1 MEKFL
6 NSLHQQAAVMRGMP
20 LGKKLQ
26 HIWIYYRWHIL
37 AALLVLCVLVS
48 LVQQTAYNRREPLI
62 SGVFVNNSTSA
73 EGYAHLK
80 EGYLSYCGDDG
91 RHRVELVEARQID
104 FSAEVL
110 PQSDAANSML
120 LTSMISA
127 RALDYIITDE
137 ATLAALDQQEVAL
150 DLTSVLPREMQEEL
164 DVIRSSTGIIGIRLA
179 GSSFA
184 EDYPLSAPDSCIL
197 FVSNTPS
204 TQNVLRFLEYLFKK
218 A

>member
-6 NSLHQQAAVMRGMP
+6 NALRQQAAVMRGMP

-26 HIWIYYRWHIL
+26 HIWFYYRWQIL
-37 AALLVLCVLVS
+37 AAFLVLCALVS

-62 SGVFVNNSTSA
+62 SGIFINNSTSA

-80 EGYLSYCGDDG
+80 EDYLAYCGDDG

-104 FSAEVL
+104 FGAEVL
-110 PQSDAANSML
+110 PENDAANFML

-137 ATLAALDQQEVAL
+137 ATLAALDQQEVVM
-150 DLTSVLPREMQEEL
+150 DLTSVLPQAMQEEL

-179 GSSFA
+179 DTSFA
-184 EDYPLSAPDSCIL
+184 RNYPLSAGDSCIL
-197 FVSNTPS
+197 IVSNTPS
-204 TQNVLRFLEYLFKK
+204 TQNVLRFLEYLFN

>member
-6 NSLHQQAAVMRGMP
+6 NALRQQAAVMRGMP

-26 HIWIYYRWHIL
+26 HIWLYYRWHIL
-37 AALLVLCVLVS
+37 AAFLVLCVVVS
-48 LVQQTAYNRREPLI
+48 LVQQTAYNRKEPLI

-80 EGYLSYCGDDG
+80 ESYLAYCGDDG

-104 FSAEVL
+104 FGAEVL
-110 PQSDAANSML
+110 PENDAANFML

-137 ATLAALDQQEVAL
+137 ATLAALDQQEVVM
-150 DLTSVLPREMQEEL
+150 DLTSVLPQAMQEEL

-179 GSSFA
+179 DTSFA
-184 EDYPLSAPDSCIL
+184 RNYPLSAGDSCIL
-197 FVSNTPS
+197 IVSNTPS
-204 TQNVLRFLEYLFKK
+204 TQNVLRFLEYLFN

>member
-6 NSLHQQAAVMRGMP
+6 NSLRQQAAVMRGMP

-26 HIWIYYRWHIL
+26 HIWLYYRWHIL
-37 AALLVLCVLVS
+37 AALLALCVLAS
-48 LVQQTAYNRREPLI
+48 LVQQTAYNRKQPLI
-62 SGVFVNNSTSA
+62 SGIFVNNSTSA

-80 EGYLSYCGDDG
+80 EEYLSYCGDDG
-91 RHRVELVEARQID
+91 RHRVELVEAREID
-104 FSAEVL
+104 FGAEVL

-137 ATLAALDQQEVAL
+137 ATLAALDEQEVAL
-150 DLTSVLPREMQEEL
+150 DLTSVLPQEMLEEL
-164 DVIRSSTGIIGIRLA
+164 DVIRSSTGIVGIRLA

-184 EDYPLSAPDSCIL
+184 KDYPLSAQDSCIL
-197 FVSNTPS
+197 IVSNTPS
-204 TQNVLRFLEYLFKK
+204 TENVLRFLEYLF
-218 A
+218 